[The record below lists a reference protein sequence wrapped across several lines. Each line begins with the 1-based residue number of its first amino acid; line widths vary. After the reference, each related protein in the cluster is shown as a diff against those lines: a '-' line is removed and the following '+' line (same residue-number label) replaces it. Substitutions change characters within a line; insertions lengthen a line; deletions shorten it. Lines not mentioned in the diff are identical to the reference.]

1 MTEIEKL
8 NKLKTNIKN
17 KPNWHIEKSKN
28 TDFKYRVYHKYDKK
42 AIDFEIF
49 LDLLNQEIKFKSSK
63 MLNVYLFKEVLS
75 VIKHLYSLF
84 SFNNAQTIELA
95 TLNGRLAKLKQQHE
109 IIEELEKDYQTN
121 KNLLDAFQLIINI
134 NEKPHLL
141 TQNDLISIKTSEP
154 TLAKIKQQLNQQ
166 IKTIK
171 QQIDKIKKEET
182 NNEN

>member
-1 MTEIEKL
+1 MIEIEKF
-8 NKLKTNIKN
+8 NKLKVILEN
-17 KPNWHIEKSKN
+17 KPNWYVEKIKN
-28 TDFKYRVYHKYDKK
+28 TNFKYRVYHKYDKK
-42 AIDFEIF
+42 AIDFEIYIN
-49 LDLLNQEIKFKSSK
+49 LINHEIKFKSSK
-63 MLNVYLFKEVLS
+63 ILNVYLFKETFL
-75 VIKHLYSLF
+75 ILKYFYNLF
-84 SFNNAQTIELA
+84 ALDNNETIELA
-95 TLNGRLAKLKQQHE
+95 TLNGRLTKLRHQYE
-109 IIEELEKDYQTN
+109 VIEELEKDYQVN
-121 KNLLDAFQLIINI
+121 KNLIDALGLVINV